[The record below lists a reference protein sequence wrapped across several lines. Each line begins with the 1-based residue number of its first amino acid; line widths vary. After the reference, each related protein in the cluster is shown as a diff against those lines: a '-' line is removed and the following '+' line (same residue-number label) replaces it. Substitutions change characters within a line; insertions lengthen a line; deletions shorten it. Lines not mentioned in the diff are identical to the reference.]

1 MSVMLP
7 PAAQALGRLEIAA
20 LENDPEI
27 RHDLVPEIKALAHL
41 RMSAAFRRLLTE
53 TQAAAADAVPELNI
67 SVGSKELVDMLDC
80 ATGAKPSPSS
90 KTVLLAL
97 RHAAAELNDLGYSA
111 LVTKHYETPPTRG
124 RDPDG
129 YVLVALAKPLQAP
142 AVDNRLDTWA

>member
-1 MSVMLP
+1 MCAMLP

-20 LENDPEI
+20 LETAPKI
-27 RHDLVPEIKALAHL
+27 SHDLVPEIKALAHL

-53 TQAAAADAVPELNI
+53 TRAAAAEDVPEFNV

-80 ATGAKPSPSS
+80 ATGDKPSPAS
-90 KTVLLAL
+90 KTVLRAL

-111 LVTKHYETPPTRG
+111 LVTKHYEPPPTRG

-142 AVDNRLDTWA
+142 AVDNRLDLWA